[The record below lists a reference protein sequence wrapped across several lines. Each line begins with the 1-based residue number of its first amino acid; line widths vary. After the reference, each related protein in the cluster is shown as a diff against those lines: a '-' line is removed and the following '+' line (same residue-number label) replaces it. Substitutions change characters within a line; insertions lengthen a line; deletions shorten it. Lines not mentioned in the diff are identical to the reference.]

1 MNGERSLLG
10 RSLFKDALA
19 VVIALVVLG
28 GVLCAASFG
37 YFSCAKLNSGRRITG
52 ISESLKEYIKENCG
66 IAIPDHAKL
75 IEGKRVGIREVWT
88 LLAFEVEP
96 EKLPGYEK
104 TMNAEQVV
112 KLMSDGS
119 LAASYPPDR
128 IDAVE
133 EYMARSGREFTHCI
147 GTEKDA
153 FTTVF
158 FTDIEDGILTV
169 FLCVH

>member
-1 MNGERSLLG
+1 MNGERSLIG

-19 VVIALVVLG
+19 VLLALAVLG
-28 GVLCAASFG
+28 AILSAAVFG
-37 YFSCAKLNSGRRITG
+37 YYSCARLYPGKRITS
-52 ISESLKEYIKENCG
+52 ISESLKDNIRQNCG

-75 IEGKRVGIREVWT
+75 IEGKHVGIREVWT

-119 LAASYPPDR
+119 LTASYPPDR
-128 IDAVE
+128 IDAAE
-133 EYMARSGREFTHCI
+133 EYMARSGKEFTHCL

-158 FTDIEDGILTV
+158 FTDIEDGVLTV